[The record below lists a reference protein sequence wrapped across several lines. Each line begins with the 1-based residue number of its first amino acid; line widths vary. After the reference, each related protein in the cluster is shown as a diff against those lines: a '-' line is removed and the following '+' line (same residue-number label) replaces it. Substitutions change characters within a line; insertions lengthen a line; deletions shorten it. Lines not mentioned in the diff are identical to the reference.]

1 MGLEPR
7 GRFSL
12 FIVSGVL
19 FRRPDMGEHSHGAVD
34 VDPRELKKAQEM
46 WDAFACGSKYAILA
60 ICGVLI
66 ALALTFIDFT

>member
-1 MGLEPR
+1 
-7 GRFSL
+7 
-12 FIVSGVL
+12 
-19 FRRPDMGEHSHGAVD
+19 MGEHSHGAVD
-34 VDPRELKKAQEM
+34 IDPQELKKAQEM